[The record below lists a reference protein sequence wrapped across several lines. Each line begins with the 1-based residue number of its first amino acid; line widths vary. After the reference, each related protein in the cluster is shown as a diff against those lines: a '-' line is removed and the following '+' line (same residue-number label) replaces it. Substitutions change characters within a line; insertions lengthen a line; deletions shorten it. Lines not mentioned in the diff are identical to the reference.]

1 MATLVVIGYDT
12 ETQAEETK
20 LKLAQLQREYLIEL
34 EDAVIAI
41 KMPNGKV
48 KLIQPINLT
57 ATGAAS
63 GSFWGLLVGMI
74 FMMPIVGVAI
84 GAATGAICGALA
96 DLGINDDFMKK
107 IAENLKPGGS
117 QLFILFKSWTED
129 KALLELQG
137 MGGTI
142 IQTSLSHEDTE
153 KLQAALAAAK
163 ADTPEQADTPPGA
176 AS

>member
-20 LKLAQLQREYLIEL
+20 LKLVQLQKEYLIEL

-41 KMPNGKV
+41 KKPNGKV

-57 ATGAAS
+57 AAGAAS
-63 GSFWGLLVGMI
+63 GSFWGLLIGMI
-74 FMMPIVGVAI
+74 FMMPVVGVAI
-84 GAATGAICGALA
+84 GAATGAIGGALS
-96 DLGINDDFMKK
+96 DLGINDDFMKN
-107 IAENLKPGGS
+107 IAANLKPGGS

-129 KALLELQG
+129 KTLQELQG

-153 KLQAALAAAK
+153 KLQAALDAAK
-163 ADTPEQADTPPGA
+163 AAGVGPTQTPPDV

>member
-20 LKLAQLQREYLIEL
+20 LKLAQLQKEYLIEL

-41 KMPNGKV
+41 KKPNGKV
-48 KLIQPINLT
+48 KLIQPVNLT

-63 GSFWGLLVGMI
+63 GSFWGLLIGMI

-84 GAATGAICGALA
+84 GAATGAIGGALT
-96 DLGINDDFMKK
+96 DLGINDNFMKN

-129 KALLELQG
+129 KALIELQG

-153 KLQAALAAAK
+153 KLQAALDAAK
-163 ADTPEQADTPPGA
+163 ADEPVQTAQTADA

>member
-1 MATLVVIGYDT
+1 MATLVVLGYDT
-12 ETQAEETK
+12 ETHAEETK
-20 LKLAQLQREYLIEL
+20 LKLAQLQGENLLEL
-34 EDAVIAI
+34 EDALIAI
-41 KMPNGKV
+41 KTTNGKV

-63 GSFWGLLVGMI
+63 GSFWGLLIGMI

-84 GAATGAICGALA
+84 GAATGAIGGALT
-96 DLGINDDFMKK
+96 DLGINDDFMKN

-137 MGGTI
+137 LGGTI
-142 IQTSLSHEDTE
+142 ILTSLSHEDTE
-153 KLQAALAAAK
+153 KLQAALDAAK
-163 ADTPEQADTPPGA
+163 ADASAQLPRDA